1 MQILQNM
8 DPDKMVIVLPT
19 ALLAMYFIVSL
30 QKSLCE
36 KQNPLIGL
44 ILPVICFVAAT
55 ILAFRPLL
63 VANAGQYE
71 GLGIFCL
78 RMWLTFNIATLVF
91 LFPYYRQRRMM
102 RAAAEAA
109 RAEAKDPIKDAA
121 SSAQN
126 VILIPGA
133 DSCGIPDLRDLP
145 CPVMGIG
152 N

>member
-36 KQNPLIGL
+36 KQNPRIGL

-63 VANAGQYE
+63 VADAGQYE

-109 RAEAKDPIKDAA
+109 RAEAAQETGAETKDAQDA
-121 SSAQN
+121 SEAPEESLQEEPESTKEESGQQN
-126 VILIPGA
+126 
-133 DSCGIPDLRDLP
+133 
-145 CPVMGIG
+145 
-152 N
+152 

>member
-36 KQNPLIGL
+36 KQNPRIGL

-63 VANAGQYE
+63 VADAGQYE

-109 RAEAKDPIKDAA
+109 RAEAAQETGAETEDAQDA
-121 SSAQN
+121 SEAPEESLQEEPESAKEESGQQN
-126 VILIPGA
+126 
-133 DSCGIPDLRDLP
+133 
-145 CPVMGIG
+145 
-152 N
+152 

>member
-36 KQNPLIGL
+36 KQNPRIGL

-63 VANAGQYE
+63 VADAGQYE

-109 RAEAKDPIKDAA
+109 RAEAAQETGAETKDAQDA
-121 SSAQN
+121 SEAPEESLQEEPESAKKESGQQN
-126 VILIPGA
+126 
-133 DSCGIPDLRDLP
+133 
-145 CPVMGIG
+145 
-152 N
+152 

>member
-36 KQNPLIGL
+36 KQNPRIGL

-63 VANAGQYE
+63 VADAGQYE

-109 RAEAKDPIKDAA
+109 RAEAAQETGAETKDAQDA
-121 SSAQN
+121 SEAPEESLQEEPESAKEESGQQN
-126 VILIPGA
+126 
-133 DSCGIPDLRDLP
+133 
-145 CPVMGIG
+145 
-152 N
+152 